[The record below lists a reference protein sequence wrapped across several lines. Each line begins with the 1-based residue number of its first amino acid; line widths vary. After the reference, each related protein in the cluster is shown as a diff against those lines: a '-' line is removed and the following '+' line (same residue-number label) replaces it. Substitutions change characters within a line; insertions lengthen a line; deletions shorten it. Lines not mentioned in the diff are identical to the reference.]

1 MNGVQEG
8 EVVIVKVKR
17 KDPEDEGAHGGTWK
31 IAYADFVTAMMA
43 FFLLMWL
50 VNATTEQQRDGIS
63 SFFNPVAL
71 ATSVSGADGLMSGRT
86 ADTEGALTAP
96 DGDGERPHPV
106 SAPPTVSTIGPEQ
119 NAPQGQTGGTDV
131 ESLDGQYRSPF
142 DRTAMADSVEG
153 DKRYSGVADLLG
165 STAFQDPFERPE
177 ARLTA
182 DWRAQPSESSRPQ
195 RTEVAKLT
203 EGAKAESK
211 TVIDVELLN
220 EAQGLQRMELLK
232 AALAAKLEKLLAE
245 KDLHANVLMDVMAEG
260 LRIQI
265 TDDSDFAMFPV
276 GRYDLTPDAGELLSA
291 LSSVLEQI
299 PNEVIVTGH
308 TDGRPY
314 APKANYS
321 NWELAADRANAAR
334 RALVQGGLESGRIM
348 RVEGYGDRELLVPD
362 DPRNPRNRRISILV
376 FAGRHAAFR
385 SPMEDRPGESDRPPQ
400 ADSPL

>member
-1 MNGVQEG
+1 MAEIHEDQ
-8 EVVIVKVKR
+8 VVIVKVKR
-17 KDPEDEGAHGGTWK
+17 KDPEEDGAHAGTWK

-50 VNATTEQQRDGIS
+50 VNATTEEQRDGIS
-63 SFFNPVAL
+63 AFFNPVAL

-96 DGDGERPHPV
+96 NGDGERPHPV

-119 NAPQGQTGGTDV
+119 NAPQGQSGGTQV
-131 ESLDGQYRSPF
+131 ESIDGEFRSPF

-182 DWRAQPSESSRPQ
+182 DWRATPAEINQTQ
-195 RTEVAKLT
+195 GTEVAKEKPGQT
-203 EGAKAESK
+203 INVK
-211 TVIDVELLN
+211 LLK
-220 EAQGLQRMELLK
+220 EAQGLERMELLK
-232 AALAAKLEKLLAE
+232 QALAAKLEKLLAE

-276 GRYDLTPDAGELLSA
+276 GGDELTADADKLLSA
-291 LSSVLEQI
+291 VSSVLEQI
-299 PNEVIVTGH
+299 PNGIIVTGH

-314 APKANYS
+314 APNASYG
-321 NWELAADRANAAR
+321 NWELASDRANAAR
-334 RALVQGGLESGRIM
+334 RALVQGGLKADQIM

-362 DPRNPRNRRISILV
+362 DPRDPRNRRISILV
-376 FAGRHAAFR
+376 FAADQTTARAPA
-385 SPMEDRPGESDRPPQ
+385 EQRPGNSDR
-400 ADSPL
+400 L